1 MFPLGM
7 VLFPG
12 VGLPL
17 RIFEPRYRELTRHC
31 LETGEHFGVVLIAA
45 GREVGGGDER
55 FDVGTSAQIV
65 HAEVDPDGQASLV
78 VVGASRFR
86 VEEWMS
92 DNPYPIAAITDL
104 DDPEAPDPDAVAA
117 VVRRVRRMLGQRA
130 ELNLPAPPATIDL
143 ADDPT
148 MALWQACALVPTSP
162 HDDLALLA
170 TPNPVARLEL
180 LDRLLVGIET
190 DLAHRLGGGT
200 N

>member
-1 MFPLGM
+1 MFPLGT

-31 LETGEHFGVVLIAA
+31 LETGEHFGIVLIAA

-65 HAEVDPDGQASLV
+65 HAEVEADGQANLV
-78 VVGASRFR
+78 VVGGSRFR
-86 VEEWMS
+86 VEEWMA
-92 DNPYPIAAITDL
+92 DDPYPIAAITDL
-104 DDPEAPDPDAVAA
+104 DDSEAPEADAVAA
-117 VVRRVRRMLGQRA
+117 IVRRVRRMLAQRS

-148 MALWQACALVPTSP
+148 MALWQACALMPTAS
-162 HDDLALLA
+162 HDDLAMLA

-190 DLAHRLGGGT
+190 EMALRLGGGPY
-200 N
+200 